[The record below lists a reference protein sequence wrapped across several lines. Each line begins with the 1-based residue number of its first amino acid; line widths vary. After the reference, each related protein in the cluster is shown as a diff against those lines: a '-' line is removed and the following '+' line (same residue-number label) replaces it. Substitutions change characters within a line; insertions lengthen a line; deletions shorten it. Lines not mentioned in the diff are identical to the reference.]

1 MQKGE
6 RMNIESQIRT
16 IPDYPV
22 PGVMFRDITTL
33 LKCSKAFHETISLL
47 AERYQHSN
55 VEKIVGI
62 ESRGF
67 IFGASLADRL
77 KTGFVPIRK
86 KGKLPYETVS
96 QEYSLEYGT
105 DTIEV
110 HTDAVGPGEKIL
122 IIDDLIATGGT
133 ALAAYELMKKMKAMV
148 LSCCFIVDLPGLG
161 GRKRL
166 EAEGIDVFSLCSF
179 A

>member
-1 MQKGE
+1 M
-6 RMNIESQIRT
+6 
-16 IPDYPV
+16 
-22 PGVMFRDITTL
+22 
-33 LKCSKAFHETISLL
+33 
-47 AERYQHSN
+47 
-55 VEKIVGI
+55 
-62 ESRGF
+62 
-67 IFGASLADRL
+67 
-77 KTGFVPIRK
+77 
-86 KGKLPYETVS
+86 S

>member
-86 KGKLPYETVS
+86 KENY
-96 QEYSLEYGT
+96 
-105 DTIEV
+105 
-110 HTDAVGPGEKIL
+110 
-122 IIDDLIATGGT
+122 
-133 ALAAYELMKKMKAMV
+133 LMK
-148 LSCCFIVDLPGLG
+148 
-161 GRKRL
+161 
-166 EAEGIDVFSLCSF
+166 LCHKNTVWSM
-179 A
+179 ARILLKYILMQ